1 MQCLG
6 KIRLQTTKYASVLPK
21 IGAERSKLLSE
32 TKLKALSES
41 KSLSEVASQ
50 LRDSG
55 YQEQISHLPVPL
67 TGRKLERAFNENLIE
82 TYLKIV
88 EYSPE
93 QAVRYLDLYL
103 SRFELENI
111 KTLIRAASAK
121 LSVEQRLSRIYL
133 SVEKYF
139 RHVAFMEE
147 AAKAPAVTQV
157 VSAFRN
163 TEYHSALAMGLKS
176 YQESGST
183 TIMDI
188 FVDAL
193 FYEKLYAAYQSLPK
207 KEKPHAEFYAA
218 AANDSFA
225 LLTLL
230 RGKNLNYDPNWLRLA
245 IPNRYFHLGKNQVES
260 IVSALDFEAAYKIVQ
275 SSYYGKY
282 FHRAVSPE
290 QTVAGAE
297 KAFRESVLR
306 YAIKGQVRETFNIG
320 STLGFITRKEAEV
333 HNLTA
338 IGLGVEGG
346 LKPEVIRD
354 QLLL

>member
-1 MQCLG
+1 M
-6 KIRLQTTKYASVLPK
+6 QTTKYASVLPK
-21 IGAERSKLLSE
+21 IGAEKSKLLSE
-32 TKLKALSES
+32 AKLKALSES

-55 YQEQISHLPVPL
+55 YQEQISHLPAPL

-82 TYLKIV
+82 TYLKII

-93 QAVRYLDLYL
+93 QAVRYLHLYL

-111 KTLIRAASAK
+111 KTLIRAANAK

-139 RHVAFMEE
+139 RHTAIMEE
-147 AAKAPAVTQV
+147 AAKAPVVTQV
-157 VSAFRN
+157 VSVFRN

-176 YQESGST
+176 FQESGST

-207 KEKPHAEFYAA
+207 REKPHAEFYAA
-218 AANDSFA
+218 VANDGFI

-245 IPNRYFHLGKNQVES
+245 IPNHYFNLDKTEVES
-260 IVSALDFEAAYKIVQ
+260 IVSALNFEVAYKTVQ
-275 SSYYGKY
+275 NSHYGKY
-282 FHRAVSPE
+282 FQRAASPE
-290 QTVAGAE
+290 ETVANGE
-297 KAFRESVLR
+297 KAFREAVLR
-306 YAIKGQVRETFNIG
+306 YALKRQVGEIFNIG
-320 STLGFITRKEAEV
+320 STLGFITLKEAEV

-338 IGLGVEGG
+338 ICLGVEEA
-346 LKPEVIRD
+346 LTPEAIKN
-354 QLLL
+354 QLVF